1 MRILIVLLL
10 IFWGSTTQ
18 LTAQYHSKNKK
29 AIKYFEKSTQL
40 LRSRNYSE
48 AVDYLKMAIDRD
60 PNFAEAH
67 LRLGTNY
74 LTLGDMAQAQGY
86 LEQAVR
92 LIPNDPKTIGA
103 YLALS
108 EMSFQTGEYQKTID
122 YLQQFSKFNP
132 PGLQRKRAEALQSSA
147 QFALEQT
154 ANPLPFEPQPLSDQ
168 VNEYHLQ
175 YFPVLTAD
183 QQTLI
188 FTRRKARDPQFDEDM
203 VVSYRQEDGS
213 WSTPESIS
221 DKINSKFNEG
231 TCTISA
237 NGRTIIFTSCS
248 GRRSMGSCDLYVS
261 YKVGDEWTEPENMGP
276 SINSRT
282 WESQPSLSADGNTL
296 YFVSDRRG
304 GRGKRDIWMSQ
315 WVDGKWGKARNLGPT
330 INTPEEEVSP
340 FIHVNGET
348 LYFSSK
354 GYDGMGGY
362 DIYFTNKIGESW
374 EAPKN
379 LGYPINTSDD
389 QVSLF
394 ITADGKKGYY
404 SYEQKGTNSYKS
416 LLYDF
421 EVPEAIQVRN
431 KSNYMA
437 GKVLDV
443 ETKQPLKARVELFD
457 INADSL
463 KSAVFSDS
471 ISGEYVQVLT
481 EGSEYALY
489 VSKSGYLFES
499 LSFDYQES
507 EDREPIHIDVYLKP
521 IKKGLAATLNNV
533 FFDVDR
539 YQLKEKSKTELDKTV
554 RFLKQNPQ
562 TRVEISGHTDN
573 SGAARHNQELSLN
586 RARAV
591 YQYLLNAGI
600 TADRMTFKG
609 YGSSK
614 PVAPN
619 DSDQNRQLNRR
630 IEFKIL

>member
-1 MRILIVLLL
+1 
-10 IFWGSTTQ
+10 
-18 LTAQYHSKNKK
+18 
-29 AIKYFEKSTQL
+29 
-40 LRSRNYSE
+40 
-48 AVDYLKMAIDRD
+48 
-60 PNFAEAH
+60 
-67 LRLGTNY
+67 
-74 LTLGDMAQAQGY
+74 
-86 LEQAVR
+86 
-92 LIPNDPKTIGA
+92 
-103 YLALS
+103 
-108 EMSFQTGEYQKTID
+108 
-122 YLQQFSKFNP
+122 
-132 PGLQRKRAEALQSSA
+132 
-147 QFALEQT
+147 
-154 ANPLPFEPQPLSDQ
+154 
-168 VNEYHLQ
+168 
-175 YFPVLTAD
+175 
-183 QQTLI
+183 
-188 FTRRKARDPQFDEDM
+188 
-203 VVSYRQEDGS
+203 
-213 WSTPESIS
+213 
-221 DKINSKFNEG
+221 
-231 TCTISA
+231 
-237 NGRTIIFTSCS
+237 
-248 GRRSMGSCDLYVS
+248 
-261 YKVGDEWTEPENMGP
+261 
-276 SINSRT
+276 
-282 WESQPSLSADGNTL
+282 
-296 YFVSDRRG
+296 
-304 GRGKRDIWMSQ
+304 
-315 WVDGKWGKARNLGPT
+315 
-330 INTPEEEVSP
+330 
-340 FIHVNGET
+340 
-348 LYFSSK
+348 
-354 GYDGMGGY
+354 MGGY
-362 DIYFTNKIGESW
+362 DIYFTNKIGDSW

-437 GKVLDV
+437 GKVLDA

-471 ISGEYVQVLT
+471 INGEYVQVLT

-507 EDREPIHIDVYLKP
+507 EDREPILIDVYLKP

-554 RFLKQNPQ
+554 RFLKQNPE

-591 YQYLLNAGI
+591 YRYLLNAGI
-600 TADRMTFKG
+600 SADRMTFKG
-609 YGSSK
+609 YGSGQ
-614 PVAPN
+614 PIAPN
-619 DSDQNRQLNRR
+619 DSEQNRQLNRR